1 LIARPEPSDGRTFSD
16 VRVVVFDLGGVLLR
30 LRDPL
35 TNFDLELDE
44 AEFQERWLR
53 SPAVR
58 EFERGACD
66 AETFG
71 RTIVREF
78 GLSMSWRSF
87 LERFDAWPEQIY
99 PETTLLLDAV
109 PAGVGRVLLSNT
121 NAAHWNRRD
130 IALALTGRVD
140 KTFLSFRTGLLKPD
154 REAFMQV
161 VRAYGMLPEAFL
173 FFDDNPLNVSAAR
186 ATGMRAVLC
195 EGPNEALRVVQ
206 RMQTKDTGT
215 NV

>member
-1 LIARPEPSDGRTFSD
+1 MINQLIARAELSDARSFRD
-16 VRVVVFDLGGVLLR
+16 IRVVVFDLGGVLLR

-35 TNFDLELDE
+35 TNFGLELDE
-44 AEFQERWLR
+44 AEFQERWLN
-53 SPAVR
+53 SAAVR

-78 GLSMSWRSF
+78 GLSMGWRSF

-99 PETTLLLDAV
+99 PETPRLLDAV

-121 NAAHWNRRD
+121 NAAHWSRSD
-130 IALALTGRVD
+130 IAGALTGRLD

-186 ATGMRAVLC
+186 ATGMHAVLC
-195 EGPNEALRVVQ
+195 NGPNEALRVVQ
-206 RMQTKDTGT
+206 RMQT
-215 NV
+215 